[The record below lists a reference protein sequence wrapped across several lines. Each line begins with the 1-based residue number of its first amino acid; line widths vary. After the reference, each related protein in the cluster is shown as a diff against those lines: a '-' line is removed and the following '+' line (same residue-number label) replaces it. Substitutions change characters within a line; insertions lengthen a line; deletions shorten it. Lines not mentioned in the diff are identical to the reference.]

1 MRWKQY
7 FKLLYLINN
16 NVYLLLIIQNNAVTR
31 PKKTTNN
38 FVLILANFSDIK
50 SKQWLTHKEISCDFG
65 IFGLYFVV
73 QKAQKAKLANG
84 ITMEI
89 MCLYNLYMK

>member
-7 FKLLYLINN
+7 FKLLYNQQQC
-16 NVYLLLIIQNNAVTR
+16 LLAFNHSKQCYVTR

-65 IFGLYFVV
+65 IFGVYFVV

>member
-16 NVYLLLIIQNNAVTR
+16 NVYLLLIIQNNAIT
-31 PKKTTNN
+31 
-38 FVLILANFSDIK
+38 LG
-50 SKQWLTHKEISCDFG
+50 QKESTESQIG
-65 IFGLYFVV
+65 
-73 QKAQKAKLANG
+73 NW

-89 MCLYNLYMK
+89 MCLYNLYMN